1 MPPCFVWPNVSDM
14 NDGANRDAT
23 KRSARERLQAE
34 REKQKARDKRRRT
47 LVVSAAVV
55 GVLGLAAVVG
65 LIAANTGKG
74 GSSAKGGPLVAPS
87 GATGKDALA
96 IQTGK
101 DGAPST
107 LTVWEDFRCP
117 ACKAFETN
125 YRDIVHDLEAKGL
138 LKVEYHLV
146 TLIDGNM
153 GGTGSLK
160 SANAAACAQDSGK
173 FAPYHDVLFD
183 NQPEETNDAYG
194 NNAKL
199 LELAGKVDGLDT
211 AAFRTCV
218 EDGTHDSWVN
228 KSQEAF
234 RAGKFRGTP
243 TVLLDGKDIFGDQA
257 NPLTPQ
263 KLREKVEAAGKG
275 GPGAVKGSPSP
286 SASGSPAK
294 SKPGSG
300 SASPSASAS
309 GSAKASSARTGTSSG
324 SSAGSSS
331 GSSSSPAARSAGRP
345 ATGGSGSADDSPD
358 HAGMPMG
365 H

>member
-23 KRSARERLQAE
+23 KRSARERLQVE

-101 DGAPST
+101 AEAPST

-125 YRDIVHDLEAKGL
+125 YRDTIHELEAKGL

-173 FAPYHDVLFD
+173 FAPYHDLLFD
-183 NQPEETNDAYG
+183 NQPEETNDAFG

-234 RAGKFRGTP
+234 RTGKFRGTP

-263 KLREKVEAAGKG
+263 KLKEKVEAAAKG
-275 GPGAVKGSPSP
+275 GPGAAKGSPSPSP

-294 SKPGSG
+294 SNSKSGSGSKSG
-300 SASPSASAS
+300 SASPSAS
-309 GSAKASSARTGTSSG
+309 GSAKASSARSG
-324 SSAGSSS
+324 APS
-331 GSSSSPAARSAGRP
+331 GSSSSPAARSAGRSG
-345 ATGGSGSADDSPD
+345 TSGTGSADASPD